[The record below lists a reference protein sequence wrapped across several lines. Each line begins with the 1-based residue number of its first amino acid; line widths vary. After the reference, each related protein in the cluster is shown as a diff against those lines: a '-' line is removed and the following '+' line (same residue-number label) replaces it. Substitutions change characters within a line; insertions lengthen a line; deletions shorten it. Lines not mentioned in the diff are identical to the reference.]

1 MLAYVRIV
9 LYYQLESHLR
19 RSVLKGS
26 LLMPRLSVDTTGYG
40 ETKTVRNDVF
50 FVNFFHFSAVDYIGG
65 LGSSGI
71 IKALKDHSDTTVS
84 Q

>member
-1 MLAYVRIV
+1 M
-9 LYYQLESHLR
+9 
-19 RSVLKGS
+19 
-26 LLMPRLSVDTTGYG
+26 DTTGYG